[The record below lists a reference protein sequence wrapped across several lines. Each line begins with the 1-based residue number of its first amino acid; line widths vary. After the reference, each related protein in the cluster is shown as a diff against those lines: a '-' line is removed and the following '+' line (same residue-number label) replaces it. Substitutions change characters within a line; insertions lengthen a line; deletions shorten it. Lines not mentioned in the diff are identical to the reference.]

1 MRGQGSIPGMQSAV
15 CIAGAL
21 NDPASADE
29 GWSVVARFPF
39 TGLAAQGHCAGA
51 PRPGDVWRVSASR
64 VQWGWA
70 WMADPEAP
78 GGGAWEKQ
86 RAPGRGT
93 DGEDNWTWTAQGV
106 VNMHAPERWGFL
118 RFGGGAGGGAGAAD
132 AAEACDAGVA
142 WVPADWDA
150 RELLMA
156 AHYLIQDWAAA
167 HGAPP
172 DSLEALGIS
181 LARAWPRC
189 GIEQRA
195 DGPGGYRAWVHVAP
209 GGGAGARTLFVRGDA
224 LLWSEDG
231 WYEG

>member
-1 MRGQGSIPGMQSAV
+1 
-15 CIAGAL
+15 
-21 NDPASADE
+21 
-29 GWSVVARFPF
+29 
-39 TGLAAQGHCAGA
+39 
-51 PRPGDVWRVSASR
+51 
-64 VQWGWA
+64 
-70 WMADPEAP
+70 
-78 GGGAWEKQ
+78 
-86 RAPGRGT
+86 
-93 DGEDNWTWTAQGV
+93 
-106 VNMHAPERWGFL
+106 MHAPERWGFL

-132 AAEACDAGVA
+132 ACDAGVA

-156 AHYLIQDWAAA
+156 AHYLIKDWAAA

-181 LARAWPRC
+181 LSRAWPRC

-195 DGPGGYRAWVHVAP
+195 DGPGGYRAWAHVAP

>member
-15 CIAGAL
+15 CVAGAL

-156 AHYLIQDWAAA
+156 AHYLIKDWAAA

-181 LARAWPRC
+181 LSRAWPRC

-195 DGPGGYRAWVHVAP
+195 DGPGGYRAWAHVAP